1 MSYTIKQQVFSASS
15 NSQEQA
21 NLLSKNIMAWLNNEF
36 EEFELIGTSALS
48 YKGEHGG
55 LRFYTYYSSN
65 GYGIAFCP
73 VRSLT
78 ESSYTDLS
86 YTVSMNLKDYYVA
99 STGEYSIG
107 ITVIRTDSCI
117 LLLYSNRSFTL
128 FYSYVHYMGYV
139 NSYIKGKY
147 FFVSTIYGT
156 TSLTIS
162 LAPSGGDTFYNSVI
176 NVILP
181 SSLASEAANG
191 DLIASPVYVS
201 TSSIWIE
208 PMRLPALYELYGRT
222 YPEVLQIVNL
232 GGTNLIKI
240 PNYFAIG

>member
-1 MSYTIKQQVFSASS
+1 MRINLEDFQVD
-15 NSQEQA
+15 N
-21 NLLSKNIMAWLNNEF
+21 
-36 EEFELIGTSALS
+36 
-48 YKGEHGG
+48 
-55 LRFYTYYSSN
+55 
-65 GYGIAFCP
+65 
-73 VRSLT
+73 
-78 ESSYTDLS
+78 
-86 YTVSMNLKDYYVA
+86 
-99 STGEYSIG
+99 
-107 ITVIRTDSCI
+107 
-117 LLLYSNRSFTL
+117 
-128 FYSYVHYMGYV
+128 
-139 NSYIKGKY
+139 
-147 FFVSTIYGT
+147 IYGY
-156 TSLTIS
+156 
-162 LAPSGGDTFYNSVI
+162 DVRYVYVKNNSVI